1 MSRIKK
7 PKWVVEKNKGGR
19 PRKYDF
25 AGLVIG
31 ASLIVLKVDQT
42 CSFRSFRV
50 QASTASG
57 KLGYKFHYRVRPED
71 GAFEC
76 WRES

>member
-1 MSRIKK
+1 MSRTAK
-7 PKWVVEKNKGGR
+7 PEWVARKNKGGR
-19 PRKYDF
+19 PPKWDW
-25 AGLVIG
+25 AGIEVG
-31 ASLIVLKVDQT
+31 GSLIVLKADQT

-50 QASTASG
+50 QASTASS
-57 KLGYKFHYRVRPED
+57 KLGYKFHYRIRPD